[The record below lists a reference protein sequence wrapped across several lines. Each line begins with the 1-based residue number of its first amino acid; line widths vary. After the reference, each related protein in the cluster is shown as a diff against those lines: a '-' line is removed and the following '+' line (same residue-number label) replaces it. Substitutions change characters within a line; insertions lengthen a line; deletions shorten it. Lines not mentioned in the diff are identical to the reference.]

1 MRFRVRLTPRAAED
15 ADRIYRRVVQAAPL
29 AGQDWYNR
37 LIDAIDSLA
46 EFPSRCRAR
55 RVGGIT
61 VRKLLFGRK
70 PYVYGVYFEIADDVV
85 AILHIRRW
93 ARREPGAKSLFN

>member
-29 AGQDWYNR
+29 AGQNWYNR

-46 EFPSRCRAR
+46 ELPERCLAR
-55 RVGGIT
+55 QIGGLT

-70 PYVYGVYFEIADDVV
+70 PYVYGVYFEIADDTVT
-85 AILHIRRW
+85 ILHIRRW
-93 ARREPGAKSLFN
+93 GRREPSEKALLN